1 MRGPRVTTP
10 TRHKG
15 HAHPECG
22 ANHRAPCRTT
32 LYLAAQASQMPAAA
46 LRRVSGLAHDRD
58 GDDVTKG
65 RLVVLAEAAEPGS
78 RPGRRRGHGVIH
90 GAGWRLREVLVDA
103 LLLLLGGPR
112 CQAAASS
119 LGCSFSSSPAAASAS
134 GPSLPASPPARSPSP
149 SSFRGRAAAGRVDR
163 GASPRRARRSERA
176 APPSADARAPVV
188 TDAAARLAGR
198 LGLQTRLAAERR
210 GRGQICRQGLGR
222 LRRGRRRG
230 GSRGSNGRYRGAVVA
245 SR

>member
-1 MRGPRVTTP
+1 
-10 TRHKG
+10 
-15 HAHPECG
+15 
-22 ANHRAPCRTT
+22 
-32 LYLAAQASQMPAAA
+32 MPAAA

-198 LGLQTRLAAERR
+198 LGATDTTCSGAPGEGADLQAGPWKVAPRKAEGRQQGLQRTLQRRRRRLA
-210 GRGQICRQGLGR
+210 LGPT
-222 LRRGRRRG
+222 
-230 GSRGSNGRYRGAVVA
+230 VEDE
-245 SR
+245 